1 MRFSLPLSLSTMVAL
16 FTAQQCWAKGGNNF
30 IEPSIGAEASGY
42 SFSNGEP
49 SFVGGVFGRLRLG
62 RAPNRVFSWGLDFQY
77 SYLGLDSGAPSY
89 LKSGER
95 FDLGPMIGFTIGPV
109 RLGGGLRY
117 SFIQLVA
124 DSPEAQQFG
133 KDSPS
138 GGVGLAELT
147 LLLTESVNLD
157 FDFRYSSYEP
167 NDNVH
172 HGKLVDRTLLIS
184 FSFPF
189 RNIPDIFDQDAANAA
204 PNAVMMHPHMF

>member
-1 MRFSLPLSLSTMVAL
+1 MRFPFVLSLAAVVTFL
-16 FTAQQCWAKGGNNF
+16 TTQLGWAKGGNNF

-42 SFSNGEP
+42 SFSNAEP

-62 RAPNRVFSWGLDFQY
+62 RQPTRVFSWGLDFQY
-77 SYLGLDSGAPSY
+77 SYMGLDSGAPAY

-95 FDLGPMIGFTIGPV
+95 FDFGPMIGFTIGPV
-109 RLGGGLRY
+109 RLGGGLRF

-124 DSPEAQQFG
+124 NSPEAKLLG

-147 LLLTESVNLD
+147 FLLTESVNLD

-167 NDNVH
+167 NDNIH
-172 HGKLVDRTLLIS
+172 QGKLVDRTLLIS

-189 RNIPDIFDQDAANAA
+189 RNIPDIFDQDASNAA
-204 PNAVMMHPHMF
+204 GNAAMMHPHMF